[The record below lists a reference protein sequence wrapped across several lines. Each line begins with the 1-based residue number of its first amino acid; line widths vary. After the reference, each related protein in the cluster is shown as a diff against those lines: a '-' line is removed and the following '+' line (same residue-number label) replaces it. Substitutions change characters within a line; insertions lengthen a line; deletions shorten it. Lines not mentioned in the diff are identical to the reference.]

1 MVSIFI
7 IATLNKI
14 LFLLWLTKDW
24 FKGFAKHTFIFNMC
38 HTFSS
43 SGSFSHLVSK
53 RKYVLGKFF
62 YQYFVV
68 IKELNEIHWR
78 LTEEKI

>member
-1 MVSIFI
+1 MESIFI

-14 LFLLWLTKDW
+14 LFLLLLAKDW
-24 FKGFAKHTFIFNMC
+24 FKGFAKYTFIFYMRR
-38 HTFSS
+38 TFSS
-43 SGSFSHLVSK
+43 PGSFSHLVSK

-68 IKELNEIHWR
+68 MKEAE
-78 LTEEKI
+78 

>member
-7 IATLNKI
+7 IATVNKV
-14 LFLLWLTKDW
+14 LFFLLLTKDW
-24 FKGFAKHTFIFNMC
+24 FKGFDKYTFIFYMC
-38 HTFSS
+38 HTFSPF
-43 SGSFSHLVSK
+43 GSFSHLVSK

-68 IKELNEIHWR
+68 IKEAE
-78 LTEEKI
+78 

>member
-14 LFLLWLTKDW
+14 LFFLLLTKDW
-24 FKGFAKHTFIFNMC
+24 VKGFDKYTFIFYMC
-38 HTFSS
+38 HTFSF
-43 SGSFSHLVSK
+43 SGTVSHLVSK
-53 RKYVLGKFF
+53 RKYMLGKFF

-68 IKELNEIHWR
+68 IKEAE
-78 LTEEKI
+78 